1 LKRRKR
7 KIQSPRFVTVSCPDY
22 TPRFETGLT
31 FAVGHMETTHSKEQ
45 FEMLARYQCKK
56 QTFEEIAEIYKVDVE
71 TVKKT
76 CREIANIIGLQL
88 RGDAAGNKTVH

>member
-22 TPRFETGLT
+22 TPRFEIRTN
-31 FAVGHMETTHSKEQ
+31 VCSWSMETTHSKDQ
-45 FEMLARYQCKK
+45 FEMLARYQCRK
-56 QTFEEIAEIYKVDVE
+56 QSFEEIAEIYKVDIE

-88 RGDAAGNKTVH
+88 RGDASGNKTEH